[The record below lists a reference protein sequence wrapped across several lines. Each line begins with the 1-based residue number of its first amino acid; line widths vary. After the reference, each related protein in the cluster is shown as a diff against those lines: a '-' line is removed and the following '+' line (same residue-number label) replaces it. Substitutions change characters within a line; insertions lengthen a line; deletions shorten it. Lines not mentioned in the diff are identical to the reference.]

1 MNYMKNKI
9 DFVIP
14 WVDGN
19 DPGWQK
25 EKQTYDTTQ
34 GDKKDIRFR
43 DWENLQY
50 WFRGVEKF
58 SPWVNKIHFVTWG
71 HLPEWLNTKHPK
83 LNIVK
88 HTDFLKKEN
97 LPVFNS
103 CAIEVNLHRIPGLS
117 EKFVYFNDDT
127 FLTNHVKE
135 NDFFKKGLPRD
146 EAIPNPTPSVS
157 RIGVGCAISNNMEI
171 INTTF
176 NKRSSMSK
184 NIFKWFHPLYKHKN
198 IASFCLLPWPKFSGF
213 ATTHLPLA
221 YLKGTFQEVWEQE
234 ELILSET
241 SKSKFRS
248 KNDVNQW
255 IMRYWQLVS
264 GNFIP
269 RNINFGKSFMLE
281 DNNEK
286 ALTAIKKQK
295 FKMICLNDT
304 VKIKNPN
311 NVKNSMINAFE
322 EILPNKSLFEK

>member
-1 MNYMKNKI
+1 MSFMENKI

-19 DPGWQK
+19 DPEWQK
-25 EKQTYDTTQ
+25 EKQKYDTTQ

-58 SPWVNKIHFVTWG
+58 APWVNKIYFVTWG
-71 HLPEWLNTKHPK
+71 HLPKWLNTNHPK
-83 LNIVK
+83 LNVVN
-88 HTDFLKKEN
+88 HSDFLKREN

-103 CAIEVNLHRIPGLS
+103 CAIEINLHRIPGLS

-127 FLTNHVKE
+127 FLIDHVKE
-135 NDFFKKGLPRD
+135 KDFFKKGLPRD

-157 RIGVGCAISNNMEI
+157 RIGVGCAISNNMEV
-171 INTTF
+171 INTKF

-198 IASFCLLPWPKFSGF
+198 IASLCLLPWPKFASF

-221 YLKGTFQEVWEQE
+221 YLKSTFQEVWEHE
-234 ELILSET
+234 EQILSET
-241 SKSKFRS
+241 SKSKFRN

-255 IMRYWQLVS
+255 IMRYWQLAS

-269 RNINFGKSFMLE
+269 RNISFGKSYMLE
-281 DNNEK
+281 DNNEI
-286 ALTAIKKQK
+286 ALSAIKKQK

-304 VKIKNPN
+304 VKIKNSK
-311 NVKNSMINAFE
+311 NVKNSIIDAFQ
-322 EILPNKSLFEK
+322 EILPNKSLYEK